1 MRTMETRTLD
11 WRVKAFLV
19 GGLVG
24 TAFGLTA
31 AYLYVQSIEKEG
43 TTPEL
48 QPREAVSIGLSALAV
63 LRQVAALHKGDGKAK
78 MLH

>member
-1 MRTMETRTLD
+1 MRTLD

-31 AYLYVQSIEKEG
+31 AYLYVNSVEKEG

-48 QPREAVSIGLSALAV
+48 QPREAVSIGLSILAV
-63 LRQVAALHKGDGKAK
+63 LRQIASLHKGDSKTK